1 MITSHPIGGNF
12 AADFPKDSEADA
24 DDKIV
29 IDKLLVNKLTE
40 LLINSIYSVHVS
52 RRSEIFLTSLDM
64 HLAENSIS
72 NKNNKASHEF
82 TEKSSLL
89 LESYQKD
96 VPKSLGKAESCLG
109 EAIDLINLIVSAS
122 EAEVNNE

>member
-1 MITSHPIGGNF
+1 MTTSHPIGENF
-12 AADFPKDSEADA
+12 VSDFSEDSKTEADE
-24 DDKIV
+24 KIV
-29 IDKLLVNKLTE
+29 IDRLLVNKLTE

-89 LESYQKD
+89 LESYQKA
-96 VPKSLGKAESCLG
+96 VPKLLGKAESCLE
-109 EAIDLINLIVSAS
+109 EAIDLINLVVSAS
-122 EAEVNNE
+122 EAGGENG

>member
-1 MITSHPIGGNF
+1 MTTSHLIGGNF
-12 AADFPKDSEADA
+12 ASDFPKDSEAEIDNN
-24 DDKIV
+24 IV

-40 LLINSIYSVHVS
+40 LLINSIYSVHIS

-82 TEKSSLL
+82 IEKSSLL
-89 LESYQKD
+89 LESYQKA
-96 VPKSLGKAESCLG
+96 VPKLLGKAENSLE

-122 EAEVNNE
+122 EAEGDNE

>member
-1 MITSHPIGGNF
+1 MATSHFIGENF
-12 AADFPKDSEADA
+12 ASDVSKDFSADA
-24 DDKIV
+24 DGKIV

-64 HLAENSIS
+64 HLADYSIS
-72 NKNNKASHEF
+72 HKNDIVCREF

-122 EAEVNNE
+122 EAEVNNG

>member
-52 RRSEIFLTSLDM
+52 RRSEIFLTSLDI

-89 LESYQKD
+89 LESYQKA
-96 VPKSLGKAESCLG
+96 VPKLLVKAESSLE

-122 EAEVNNE
+122 EAEGDNG

>member
-1 MITSHPIGGNF
+1 MATSHFIGENF
-12 AADFPKDSEADA
+12 ASDVPKNFSADTDN
-24 DDKIV
+24 KIV

-40 LLINSIYSVHVS
+40 LLINSIYSVHFS
-52 RRSEIFLTSLDM
+52 RRSEIFLTSLHM
-64 HLAENSIS
+64 HLADFSIS
-72 NKNNKASHEF
+72 NKDDIVCREF

-96 VPKSLGKAESCLG
+96 VPKSLGKAESCLE

-122 EAEVNNE
+122 EAEVNNG